1 MRKELDYTVKE
12 EGRDKGKVFHIREMG
27 ALKAEKWATRAFLAA
42 AKSGVDIGNVD
53 VAAGGMQALA
63 ILGIEA
69 LTKMDY
75 LDAEPLLDE
84 MLECITVRPS
94 PNVDRPLS
102 LDPSFDDIEEVK
114 TLILLRKEVLMLHM
128 GFSPSGSQST
138 STSADL
144 SPASSPLNTPISQ
157 DPSVRFSRSPKTK
170 PQR

>member
-1 MRKELDYTVKE
+1 MRKEMDYAITE
-12 EGRDKGKVFHIREMG
+12 EGRDKGKVYHLREMP

-53 VAAGGMQALA
+53 IAAGGMQALA

-75 LDAEPLLDE
+75 ADAEPLLDE
-84 MLECITVRPS
+84 MLECIS
-94 PNVDRPLS
+94 IKPNPQNPAIIRPL
-102 LDPSFDDIEEVK
+102 FEDDIEEVK
-114 TLILLRKEVLMLHM
+114 TIILLRKEVLMLHM
-128 GFSPSGSQST
+128 GFSQSGSQST